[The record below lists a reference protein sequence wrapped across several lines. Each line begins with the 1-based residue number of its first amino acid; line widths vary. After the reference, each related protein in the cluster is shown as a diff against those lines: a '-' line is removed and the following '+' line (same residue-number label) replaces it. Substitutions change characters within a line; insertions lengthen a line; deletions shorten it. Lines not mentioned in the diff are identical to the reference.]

1 MDADTTYK
9 SRGLY
14 GLMPLDRQRFPDMLD
29 EIGKYPAASLLILHA
44 ALWHFCHNACGINGV
59 LHTDEFVTESRDPA
73 VDNVWCQL
81 QMKEQAIDPVAVAK
95 CLVRA
100 EWRGGQRRGPDR

>member
-14 GLMPLDRQRFPDMLD
+14 GLMPLDRQGFPDMLD
-29 EIGKYPAASLLILHA
+29 EIGKYPAANLLILRVT
-44 ALWHFCHNACGINGV
+44 LWHFCHDAGGINGA
-59 LHTDEFVTESRDPA
+59 LYTDELVVESREPA
-73 VDNVWCQL
+73 VDNVRRQL

-95 CLVRA
+95 RLVRT
-100 EWRGGQRRGPDR
+100 ER